1 MNCGLYY
8 ELFGLILSPYLG
20 CGVRCVCHRVLG
32 DIQMTAIKRGA
43 VLALALAVA
52 ACAQQPKSI
61 PFVKPAGTE
70 IQTIGLLVPDMP
82 KQASASLATSPGKN
96 AANAAAGAGL
106 IGLAVGLVIA
116 GVDAGIES
124 NRGDSLQELLDAQSF
139 DAPDTFATALQASL
153 EEKGYQ
159 VVSVPR
165 SGQRQRGTERFQPTY
180 TTPAGAEV
188 DAFLDVIVEGYGY
201 GAASTSSSAP
211 FRPVVLVETRL
222 VSAAN
227 KSVLMR
233 DDVVY
238 NPMGNG
244 GLQNRVTIPPAP
256 QYSFVDF
263 DTLESAPEKAT
274 EGLDEALTKT
284 ADTIGTLLR

>member
-1 MNCGLYY
+1 
-8 ELFGLILSPYLG
+8 
-20 CGVRCVCHRVLG
+20 
-32 DIQMTAIKRGA
+32 MTTVKRLA
-43 VLALALAVA
+43 VLALVLAVA

-61 PFVKPAGTE
+61 PFVKPAGSQ

-82 KQASASLATSPGKN
+82 REASAALATSPGKN
-96 AANAAAGAGL
+96 AANAVAGAGL

-116 GVDAGIES
+116 SVDAGIEA

-139 DAPDTFATALQASL
+139 DAPDTFTTTLQASL

-159 VVSVPR
+159 VVSIPR
-165 SGQRQRGTERFQPTY
+165 SGQRQRGTEKFQPTY
-180 TTPAGAEV
+180 QAPAGQEV
-188 DAFLDVIVEGYGY
+188 DAFLDVVVQGYGY
-201 GAASTSSSAP
+201 AAASTSSSAP
-211 FRPVVLVETRL
+211 FRPVVLTETRL
-222 VSAAN
+222 ISATT

-244 GLQNRVTIPPAP
+244 GLQNRVTIAPAP

-274 EGLDEALTKT
+274 EGLNEALIKT
-284 ADTIGTLLR
+284 AETIGTLLR